1 MTTEECVGRYHK
13 GFLVSPTQGVE
24 NRRQILLAAGTH
36 DLEFEADAVAA
47 AALSFDADAVR
58 GSGGLTSSTMVVAFG
73 SASCINCSRFDAN
86 STFID
91 MIPVKLLPGLF
102 RLETRPSQI
111 GSPLVVNTTGIVVF
125 AAFAAAAAGVLVAA
139 ITLALRR
146 TQIGNDRRQSFI
158 VPLRPVTLDRHVA
171 AFDKTLVILSFQ
183 QRGHRGITAR

>member
-1 MTTEECVGRYHK
+1 VTTEECVGRYHK

-24 NRRQILLAAGTH
+24 NCRQILLAAGTH
-36 DLEFEADAVAA
+36 DLEFESERRCGCSTF
-47 AALSFDADAVR
+47 LRRRR
-58 GSGGLTSSTMVVAFG
+58 GKGIGRVDEQHNGVAFG

-146 TQIGNDRRQSFI
+146 IRSAMIAGN
-158 VPLRPVTLDRHVA
+158 
-171 AFDKTLVILSFQ
+171 LS
-183 QRGHRGITAR
+183 